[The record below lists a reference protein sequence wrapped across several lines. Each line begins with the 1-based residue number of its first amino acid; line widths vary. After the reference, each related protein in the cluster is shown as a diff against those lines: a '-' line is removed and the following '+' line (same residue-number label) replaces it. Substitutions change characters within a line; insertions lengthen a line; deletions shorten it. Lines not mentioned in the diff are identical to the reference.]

1 MGKQLD
7 CFLTGAKMT
16 SQKYY
21 VRQLSLGTV
30 HFVSVS
36 EFGFDD
42 ALSLFAEWNSIFK
55 REQASIADASVTCT
69 KFLIMQHR
77 NI

>member
-7 CFLTGAKMT
+7 CFLICTNMIF
-16 SQKYY
+16 QKYY
-21 VRQLSLGTV
+21 MRQLSLGTV

-42 ALSLFAEWNSIFK
+42 ALSLFAEWNYIFK
-55 REQASIADASVTCT
+55 RE
-69 KFLIMQHR
+69 
-77 NI
+77 